1 MEKQNALTPEQQ
13 LILSNPNVLTTFLR
27 LLDGESSIEQI
38 VKRTGYKPLEV
49 SFYLDQMKE
58 VGLIEQ
64 SSIQGI
70 VGKSMQ
76 VTYEVMQPDLDLS
89 EVVTHLRPS
98 ETLSLLV
105 NKVQDDFKQIEQ
117 QDLVQEN
124 SLVKYAQ
131 VRIRPQA
138 FEELRKLM
146 DTLNE
151 FIQQNEVKDSSEVLT
166 FLMVSYKND
175 LQ

>member
-1 MEKQNALTPEQQ
+1 MEKQPVLTPEQQ
-13 LILSNPNVLTTFLR
+13 LILSNPNALTTFLR

-49 SFYLDQMKE
+49 SVYLEQMKE

-64 SSIQGI
+64 TNTQGI
-70 VGKSMQ
+70 VGKSVK
-76 VTYEVMQPDLDLS
+76 VTYEVTQPDIDLS

-105 NKVQDDFKQIEQ
+105 HKVQDDFGQIEQ
-117 QDLVQEN
+117 QNLVKEH

-138 FEELRKLM
+138 FEEFRKLM

-151 FIQQNEVKDSSEVLT
+151 FVQQNEVKDSSEMLT
-166 FLMVSYKND
+166 FLMITYKND